1 MRKKKVERN
10 GYWDRKTLR
19 VEDIED
25 WKEIEKIRHE
35 EKRTLRR
42 EQVGEEDIIRKTNQE
57 KYLKRQY

>member
-1 MRKKKVERN
+1 MRKKKIERN

-35 EKRTLRR
+35 EKITLRR

-57 KYLKRQY
+57 KDLKRQY